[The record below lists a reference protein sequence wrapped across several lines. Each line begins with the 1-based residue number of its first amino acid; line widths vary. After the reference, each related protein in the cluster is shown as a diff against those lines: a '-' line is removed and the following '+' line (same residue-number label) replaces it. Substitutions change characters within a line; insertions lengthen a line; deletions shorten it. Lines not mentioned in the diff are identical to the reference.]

1 MSFSVTDAQLML
13 NSFDKHHLIP
23 MKKSI
28 LLIFFFIASAAP
40 ACAEDLFAE
49 LGCGSGCR
57 IEYYT
62 LKGPYT
68 GQDGLRKLLVREVS
82 STTDIQSGVPQVRM
96 RKQVWILADCDKQKI
111 NMSSFSSNGRE
122 SHADASAW
130 QDIERDRTYYELG
143 VSNVYDKLCK

>member
-13 NSFDKHHLIP
+13 NSSDKLHLIP

-57 IEYYT
+57 IEYFT

-82 STTDIQSGVPQVRM
+82 STFSSSGVPMVRM
-96 RKQVWILADCDKQKI
+96 SKQVWILADCDKQKI

-130 QDIERDRTYYELG
+130 QDIERDGTFYELG

>member
-40 ACAEDLFAE
+40 ACAEDLFAA
-49 LGCGSGCR
+49 LGCGSNCR
-57 IEYYT
+57 IEYFT

-82 STTDIQSGVPQVRM
+82 STFSSSGVPMVRM
-96 RKQVWILADCDKQKI
+96 SKQVWILADCDKQKI

>member
-1 MSFSVTDAQLML
+1 MTDAQLML
-13 NSFDKHHLIP
+13 NSSDKLHLIP

-40 ACAEDLFAE
+40 ACAEDLFAA
-49 LGCGSGCR
+49 LGCGSNCS
-57 IEYYT
+57 IEYFT

-82 STTDIQSGVPQVRM
+82 STFSSSGVPMVRM
-96 RKQVWILADCDKQKI
+96 SKQVWILADCDKQKI

-130 QDIERDRTYYELG
+130 QDIERDGTFYELG

>member
-13 NSFDKHHLIP
+13 NSSDKLHLIP

-40 ACAEDLFAE
+40 ACAEDLFAA
-49 LGCGSGCR
+49 LGCGSNCS
-57 IEYYT
+57 IEYFT

-82 STTDIQSGVPQVRM
+82 STFSSSGVPMVRM
-96 RKQVWILADCDKQKI
+96 SKQVWILADCDKQKI

-130 QDIERDRTYYELG
+130 QDIERDGTFYELG

>member
-1 MSFSVTDAQLML
+1 MTDAQLML
-13 NSFDKHHLIP
+13 NSSDKLHLIP

-40 ACAEDLFAE
+40 ACAEDLFAA
-49 LGCGSGCR
+49 LGCGSNCS
-57 IEYYT
+57 IEYFT

-82 STTDIQSGVPQVRM
+82 STFSSSGVPMVRM